1 MKKTIPN
8 DSVIVARIPIQM
20 KKMISLYA
28 RLNNKKPSKFIRD
41 LIAREINRLE
51 SLQGQNEDYLIL

>member
-8 DSVIVARIPIQM
+8 DSVMVVRIPIQM
-20 KKMISLYA
+20 KKMISHYA

-41 LIAREINRLE
+41 LIAKEIYRLE
-51 SLQGQNEDYLIL
+51 LLQGQNEYYLIL